1 MQTVNLH
8 STGQGRGVTAPPDF
22 PDLRTEKRPAV
33 ETATAAHWLLK
44 RPQTLRGWAC
54 FENGPLRP
62 IRVHGRLAWPVDD
75 IKKLL
80 GVNAS

>member
-1 MQTVNLH
+1 METQATQH
-8 STGQGRGVTAPPDF
+8 SASTRRAATEPRQF
-22 PDLRTEKRPAV
+22 PDLLTEKRPAV

-62 IRVHGRLAWPVDD
+62 IRINGRLAWPTAA
-75 IKKLL
+75 IKQLL
-80 GVNAS
+80 GVA